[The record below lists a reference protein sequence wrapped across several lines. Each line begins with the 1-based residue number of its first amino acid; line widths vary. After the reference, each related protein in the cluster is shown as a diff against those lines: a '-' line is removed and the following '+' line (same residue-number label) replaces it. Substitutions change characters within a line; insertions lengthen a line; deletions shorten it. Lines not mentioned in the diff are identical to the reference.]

1 MRHPTR
7 EQEWEDELDA
17 PVSSS
22 VVRLEPVGDRL
33 LIVPGPP
40 GPDHSQVVAA
50 AVQGLDP
57 LAYPRVTLD
66 LRECDTADPV
76 VVHALLRAWER
87 RDRAFGSI
95 RVLTR
100 PGPAERF
107 LRSLRLEHALD
118 IQREDAVHQPL
129 RGDPGWVNARL
140 GTVGHYHRLLSAAQQ
155 RDLARFETLVAA
167 AHPVC
172 VEAGAH
178 PQGHAVGP
186 WCTECRLAA
195 QYGGCRPL
203 LERMVRAARAG
214 NWDAAQMLVLA
225 LIAETVGG
233 D

>member
-1 MRHPTR
+1 MIHPIR
-7 EQEWEDELDA
+7 EQELEEVDPPERTSA
-17 PVSSS
+17 
-22 VVRLEPVGDRL
+22 VRLEPAGDRL
-33 LIVPGPP
+33 LITPGPP
-40 GPDHSQVVAA
+40 GANQSGAVAE
-50 AVQGLDP
+50 AVRELDP
-57 LAYPRVTLD
+57 LTHPRLTLD
-66 LRECDTADPV
+66 LRECETTDPV

-107 LRSLRLEHALD
+107 LLALRLEHALD
-118 IQREDAVHQPL
+118 IQRDQAVRQPM

-140 GTVGHYHRLLSAAQQ
+140 GTVGHYHQLLAAAQQ
-155 RDLARFETLVAA
+155 QDLARFETLAAA

-195 QYGGCRPL
+195 RYGGCRPL
-203 LERMVRAARAG
+203 LDHMIRAARTG
-214 NWDAAQMLVLA
+214 NWEAAQLLVLT